1 MIRLEQGRVPR
12 TVRVTF
18 ADTLTVENARE
29 TRSVLARALEET
41 DRIGIAF
48 RSVRGVD
55 LAFLQV
61 WTAFVREA
69 GVRRVQ
75 LRIPK
80 RLPSALRRTADACG
94 MDPAGS
100 GPSGGCHA

>member
-1 MIRLEQGRVPR
+1 MIRFEPGRDPR
-12 TVRVTF
+12 AVRVTF

-29 TRSVLARALEET
+29 TRSVLARALEEA
-41 DRIGIAF
+41 DRVGIVF

-69 GVRRVQ
+69 GVRRIP

-100 GPSGGCHA
+100 GPTGVTHA